1 MADGIIPVNAFI
13 ISTKE
18 EADQILLSRGKIIVL
33 TEDIPQ
39 YLQSPQYGASCLMAT
54 CLLPDYEAVSHF
66 VDGDMQGFHNIYMN
80 MLASPECN
88 IYFVS
93 ILSAIINNIP
103 LGFIFG
109 TEEIENKAMFEI
121 LQFFRATYGIALGT
135 HYPLYPGWMDPNY
148 VMQNEA
154 VLYLNN
160 LLTPQEFL
168 MMYPEDGPIDQGV
181 LMKLVYEL
189 NPPVKTGNGPPEHE
203 YENYFRY
210 CMKVLKQNNHVMID
224 PLVGA

>member
-109 TEEIENKAMFEI
+109 TEEIEAKSMFEI
-121 LQFFRATYGIALGT
+121 LQFFRMTYGITLGVNNPPT
-135 HYPLYPGWMDPNY
+135 PGWMDPNY
-148 VMQNEA
+148 VMQNET

-210 CMKVLKQNNHVMID
+210 CMKVLKQNNRVMID
-224 PLVGA
+224 PLVGG